1 MVLNLTTL
9 AEHRIQ
15 VDLIETYRIMNGIVE
30 YGQDKFNV
38 SRSGSNIIREL
49 RYDSNNLVKKK
60 LKTSFISEQ
69 VKIFW
74 NNLPVSAKTS

>member
-38 SRSGSNIIREL
+38 SISGSNIIREL

>member
-1 MVLNLTTL
+1 
-9 AEHRIQ
+9 
-15 VDLIETYRIMNGIVE
+15 MNGIVE

-60 LKTSFISEQ
+60 LKTSFVSEQ